1 MIIIPNNGPKKA
13 PKVSMNDKI
22 PIFPLPLV
30 LLPGEKLPLHI
41 FEEKYKKMIEYCL
54 KNNQKFGI
62 INSKNSD
69 SLVIGCTAS
78 IEQLVGGENDSREY
92 DILVSGVE
100 RFIVKSYNTS
110 EPYKQAYVK
119 TWNDIDDTIDQTLL
133 QEANVFLYEVLLKL
147 GASSKIPQINVPKSS
162 FEIASML
169 DIDKRAKKIL
179 LKSQSENDRL
189 IVLKRILKKAI
200 IKIDYEDPARS
211 GYPSYAQFEA

>member
-1 MIIIPNNGPKKA
+1 MYFDR
-13 PKVSMNDKI
+13 SMNDKI

-30 LLPGEKLPLHI
+30 LLPGETLPLHI

-54 KNNQKFGI
+54 KNNKKFGI
-62 INSKNSD
+62 INSKNND
-69 SLVIGCTAS
+69 SLIIGCTAS
-78 IEQLVGGENDSREY
+78 IDQVVGGENESREY
-92 DILVSGVE
+92 DILVSGGE

-110 EPYKQAYVK
+110 EDYKQAYVK
-119 TWNDIDDTIDQTLL
+119 TWNDIDDTIDESLL

-147 GASSKIPQINVPKSS
+147 GASSKIPQINMPKSS
-162 FEIASML
+162 FEISSML

>member
-1 MIIIPNNGPKKA
+1 MYFDS
-13 PKVSMNDKI
+13 SMNDKI

-41 FEEKYKKMIEYCL
+41 FEEKYKKMIEHCL
-54 KNNQKFGI
+54 KNNKKFGV
-62 INSKNSD
+62 INSKNND
-69 SLVIGCTAS
+69 SLIIGCTAS
-78 IEQLVGGENDSREY
+78 IEQVVSGQNESREY
-92 DILVSGVE
+92 DILVSGAE

-110 EPYKQAYVK
+110 EDYKQAYVK
-119 TWNDIDDTIDQTLL
+119 TWNDIDDTIDEVLL

-147 GASSKIPQINVPKSS
+147 GASSKIPQINMPKSS

>member
-1 MIIIPNNGPKKA
+1 MYFDR
-13 PKVSMNDKI
+13 SMNDKI

-54 KNNQKFGI
+54 KNNKKFGI
-62 INSKNSD
+62 INSKNND

-78 IEQLVGGENDSREY
+78 IDQLVGGENESREY

-100 RFIVKSYNTS
+100 RFIVKSYNIS
-110 EPYKQAYVK
+110 ENYKQAYVK
-119 TWNDIDDTIDQTLL
+119 TWNDIDDTIDESLL

-147 GASSKIPQINVPKSS
+147 GASSKIPQINMPKSS

-189 IVLKRILKKAI
+189 IILKRILKKAI
-200 IKIDYEDPARS
+200 IKIDYEDPARY

>member
-1 MIIIPNNGPKKA
+1 
-13 PKVSMNDKI
+13 MNDKI
-22 PIFPLPLV
+22 PIFSLPLV
-30 LLPGEKLPLHI
+30 LLPGETLPLHI

-54 KNNQKFGI
+54 KNNKKFGI
-62 INSKNSD
+62 INSKNND

-78 IEQLVGGENDSREY
+78 IDQVVGGENESREY

-100 RFIVKSYNTS
+100 RFIVKSYNIS
-110 EPYKQAYVK
+110 ENYKQAYVK
-119 TWNDIDDTIDQTLL
+119 TWNDIDDTIDESLL

-147 GASSKIPQINVPKSS
+147 GASSKIPQINMPKSS

-189 IVLKRILKKAI
+189 IILKRILKKAI
-200 IKIDYEDPARS
+200 IKIDYEDPARY

>member
-1 MIIIPNNGPKKA
+1 MYFDR
-13 PKVSMNDKI
+13 SMNDKI
-22 PIFPLPLV
+22 PIFSLPLV

-54 KNNQKFGI
+54 KNNKKFGI
-62 INSKNSD
+62 INSKNND

-78 IEQLVGGENDSREY
+78 IDQLVGGENESREY

-100 RFIVKSYNTS
+100 RFIVKSYNIS
-110 EPYKQAYVK
+110 ENYKQAYVK
-119 TWNDIDDTIDQTLL
+119 TWNDIDDTIDESLL

-147 GASSKIPQINVPKSS
+147 GASSKIPQINMPKSS

-189 IVLKRILKKAI
+189 IILKRILKKAI
-200 IKIDYEDPARS
+200 IKIDYEDPARY

>member
-1 MIIIPNNGPKKA
+1 
-13 PKVSMNDKI
+13 MNDKI

-54 KNNQKFGI
+54 KNNKKFGI
-62 INSKNSD
+62 INSKNND

-78 IEQLVGGENDSREY
+78 IEQLVGGENESREY

-110 EPYKQAYVK
+110 ESYKQAYVK
-119 TWNDIDDTIDQTLL
+119 TWNDIDDTINEDLL

-147 GASSKIPQINVPKSS
+147 GASSKIPQIDMPKSS
-162 FEIASML
+162 FEISSML

>member
-1 MIIIPNNGPKKA
+1 MYFDR
-13 PKVSMNDKI
+13 SMNDKI

-41 FEEKYKKMIEYCL
+41 FEEKYKKMIEHCL
-54 KNNQKFGI
+54 KNNKKFGI
-62 INSKNSD
+62 INSKNND
-69 SLVIGCTAS
+69 SLIIGCTAS
-78 IEQLVGGENDSREY
+78 IDQVVGGENESREY
-92 DILVSGVE
+92 DILVSGTE

-110 EPYKQAYVK
+110 EDYKQAYVK
-119 TWNDIDDTIDQTLL
+119 TWNDIDDTIDESLL

-147 GASSKIPQINVPKSS
+147 GASSKIPQINMPKSS

-211 GYPSYAQFEA
+211 DYPSYAQFEA

>member
-1 MIIIPNNGPKKA
+1 MYFDR
-13 PKVSMNDKI
+13 SMNDKI

-54 KNNQKFGI
+54 KNNKKFGI
-62 INSKNSD
+62 INSKNND

-78 IEQLVGGENDSREY
+78 IEQLVGGENESREY

-110 EPYKQAYVK
+110 ESYKQAYVK
-119 TWNDIDDTIDQTLL
+119 TWNDIDDTINEDLL

-147 GASSKIPQINVPKSS
+147 GASSKIPQLDMPKSS

-211 GYPSYAQFEA
+211 VHPSYSQFEA

>member
-1 MIIIPNNGPKKA
+1 MYFDR
-13 PKVSMNDKI
+13 SMNDKI

-41 FEEKYKKMIEYCL
+41 FEEKYKKMIEHCL
-54 KNNQKFGI
+54 KNNKKFGI
-62 INSKNSD
+62 INSKNND
-69 SLVIGCTAS
+69 SLIIGCTAS
-78 IEQLVGGENDSREY
+78 IDQVVGGENESREY

-100 RFIVKSYNTS
+100 RFIVKSYNNS
-110 EPYKQAYVK
+110 EDYKEAYVK
-119 TWNDIDDTIDQTLL
+119 TWNDIDDTIDESLL

-147 GASSKIPQINVPKSS
+147 GASSKIPQINMPKSS

>member
-1 MIIIPNNGPKKA
+1 MYFDR
-13 PKVSMNDKI
+13 SMNDKI

-41 FEEKYKKMIEYCL
+41 FEEKYKKMIEHCL
-54 KNNQKFGI
+54 KNNKNFGI
-62 INSKNSD
+62 INSKNND
-69 SLVIGCTAS
+69 SLIIGCTAS
-78 IEQLVGGENDSREY
+78 IDQVVGGENESREY
-92 DILVSGVE
+92 DILVSGAE

-110 EPYKQAYVK
+110 EQYKQAYVK
-119 TWNDIDDTIDQTLL
+119 TWNDIDDTIDEALL

-147 GASSKIPQINVPKSS
+147 GASSKIPQINMPKSS

>member
-1 MIIIPNNGPKKA
+1 MYFDS
-13 PKVSMNDKI
+13 SMNDKI

-41 FEEKYKKMIEYCL
+41 FEEKYKKMIEHCL
-54 KNNQKFGI
+54 KNNKKFGI
-62 INSKNSD
+62 INSKNND
-69 SLVIGCTAS
+69 SLIIGCTAS
-78 IEQLVGGENDSREY
+78 IEQVVSGQNESREY
-92 DILVSGVE
+92 DILVSGAE

-110 EPYKQAYVK
+110 EDYKQAYVK
-119 TWNDIDDTIDQTLL
+119 TWNDIDDTIDEALL
-133 QEANVFLYEVLLKL
+133 QEANIFLYEVLLKL
-147 GASSKIPQINVPKSS
+147 GASSKIPQINMPKSS

>member
-1 MIIIPNNGPKKA
+1 MYFDR
-13 PKVSMNDKI
+13 SMNDKI

-30 LLPGEKLPLHI
+30 LLPGETLPLHI

-54 KNNQKFGI
+54 KNNKKFGI
-62 INSKNSD
+62 INSKNND

-78 IEQLVGGENDSREY
+78 IDQLVGGENENREY

-110 EPYKQAYVK
+110 EDYKQAYVK
-119 TWNDIDDTIDQTLL
+119 TWNDIDDTIDESLL

-147 GASSKIPQINVPKSS
+147 GASSKIPQINMPKSS
-162 FEIASML
+162 FEISSML

>member
-1 MIIIPNNGPKKA
+1 
-13 PKVSMNDKI
+13 MNDKI

-54 KNNQKFGI
+54 KNNKKFGI
-62 INSKNSD
+62 INSKNND

-78 IEQLVGGENDSREY
+78 IDQLVGGENESREY

-100 RFIVKSYNTS
+100 RFIVKSYNIS
-110 EPYKQAYVK
+110 ENYKQAYVK
-119 TWNDIDDTIDQTLL
+119 TWNDIDDTIDESLL

-147 GASSKIPQINVPKSS
+147 GASSKIPQINMPKSS

-189 IVLKRILKKAI
+189 IILKRILKKAI
-200 IKIDYEDPARS
+200 IKIDYEDPARY

>member
-1 MIIIPNNGPKKA
+1 MYFDR
-13 PKVSMNDKI
+13 SMNDKI
-22 PIFPLPLV
+22 PIFLLPLV

-54 KNNQKFGI
+54 KNNKKFGV
-62 INSKNSD
+62 INSKNND
-69 SLVIGCTAS
+69 SLIIGCTAS
-78 IEQLVGGENDSREY
+78 IEQVVSAENESREY
-92 DILVSGVE
+92 DILVSGAE

-110 EPYKQAYVK
+110 EDYKQAYVK
-119 TWNDIDDTIDQTLL
+119 TWNDIDDTIDEVLL

-147 GASSKIPQINVPKSS
+147 GASSKIPQINMPKSS

>member
-1 MIIIPNNGPKKA
+1 
-13 PKVSMNDKI
+13 MNDKI

-41 FEEKYKKMIEYCL
+41 FEEKYKKMIEHCL
-54 KNNQKFGI
+54 KNNKKFGI
-62 INSKNSD
+62 INSKNND
-69 SLVIGCTAS
+69 SLIIGCTAS
-78 IEQLVGGENDSREY
+78 IDQVVGGENESREY

-100 RFIVKSYNTS
+100 RFIVKSYNNS
-110 EPYKQAYVK
+110 EDYKQAYVK
-119 TWNDIDDTIDQTLL
+119 TWNDIDDTIDESLL

-147 GASSKIPQINVPKSS
+147 GASSKIPQINMPKSS

>member
-1 MIIIPNNGPKKA
+1 MYFDR
-13 PKVSMNDKI
+13 SMNDKI

-41 FEEKYKKMIEYCL
+41 FEEKYKKMIEHCL
-54 KNNQKFGI
+54 KNNKKFGI
-62 INSKNSD
+62 INSKNND
-69 SLVIGCTAS
+69 SLIIGCTAS
-78 IEQLVGGENDSREY
+78 IEQVVGGDNESREY

-100 RFIVKSYNTS
+100 RFIVKSYNNS
-110 EPYKQAYVK
+110 EDYKQAYVK
-119 TWNDIDDTIDQTLL
+119 TWNDIDDTIDESLL

-147 GASSKIPQINVPKSS
+147 GASSKIPQINMPKSS
-162 FEIASML
+162 FEITSML

-200 IKIDYEDPARS
+200 IKIDYEDPTRS

>member
-1 MIIIPNNGPKKA
+1 MYFDR
-13 PKVSMNDKI
+13 SMNDKI

-54 KNNQKFGI
+54 KNNKKFGI
-62 INSKNSD
+62 INSKNND

-78 IEQLVGGENDSREY
+78 IEQLVGGENESREY

-110 EPYKQAYVK
+110 ESYKQAYVK
-119 TWNDIDDTIDQTLL
+119 TWNDIDDTINQDLL

-147 GASSKIPQINVPKSS
+147 GASSKIPQIDMPKSS

-211 GYPSYAQFEA
+211 VHPSYSQFEA

>member
-1 MIIIPNNGPKKA
+1 
-13 PKVSMNDKI
+13 MNDKI

-41 FEEKYKKMIEYCL
+41 FEEKYKKMIEHCL
-54 KNNQKFGI
+54 KNNKKFGI
-62 INSKNSD
+62 INSKNND
-69 SLVIGCTAS
+69 SLIIGCTAS
-78 IEQLVGGENDSREY
+78 IEQVVGGDNESREY

-100 RFIVKSYNTS
+100 RFIVKSYNNS
-110 EPYKQAYVK
+110 EDYKQAYVK
-119 TWNDIDDTIDQTLL
+119 TWNDIDDTIDESLL
-133 QEANVFLYEVLLKL
+133 HEANVFLYEVLLKL
-147 GASSKIPQINVPKSS
+147 GASSKIPQINMPKSS

>member
-1 MIIIPNNGPKKA
+1 MYFDR
-13 PKVSMNDKI
+13 SMNDKI

-30 LLPGEKLPLHI
+30 LLPGETLPLHI

-54 KNNQKFGI
+54 KNNKKFGI
-62 INSKNSD
+62 INSKNND

-78 IEQLVGGENDSREY
+78 IDQLVGGENESREY

-100 RFIVKSYNTS
+100 RFIVKSYNIS
-110 EPYKQAYVK
+110 ENYKQAYVK
-119 TWNDIDDTIDQTLL
+119 TWNDIDDTIDESLL

-147 GASSKIPQINVPKSS
+147 GASSKIPQINMPKSS

-189 IVLKRILKKAI
+189 IILKRILKKAI
-200 IKIDYEDPARS
+200 IKIDYEDPARY

>member
-1 MIIIPNNGPKKA
+1 MYFDR
-13 PKVSMNDKI
+13 SMNDKI

-41 FEEKYKKMIEYCL
+41 FEEKYKKMIEHCL
-54 KNNQKFGI
+54 KNNKKFGI
-62 INSKNSD
+62 INSKNND
-69 SLVIGCTAS
+69 SLIIGCTAS
-78 IEQLVGGENDSREY
+78 IDQVVGGENESREY
-92 DILVSGVE
+92 DILVSGTE

-110 EPYKQAYVK
+110 EDYKQAYVK
-119 TWNDIDDTIDQTLL
+119 TWNDIDDTIDEALL

-147 GASSKIPQINVPKSS
+147 GASSKIPQINMPKSS

>member
-1 MIIIPNNGPKKA
+1 MYFDR
-13 PKVSMNDKI
+13 SMNDKI

-41 FEEKYKKMIEYCL
+41 FEEKYKKMIEHCL
-54 KNNQKFGI
+54 KNNKNFGI
-62 INSKNSD
+62 INSKNND
-69 SLVIGCTAS
+69 SLIIGCTAS
-78 IEQLVGGENDSREY
+78 IDQVVGGENESREY
-92 DILVSGVE
+92 DILVSGAE

-110 EPYKQAYVK
+110 EQYKQAYVK
-119 TWNDIDDTIDQTLL
+119 TWNDIDDTIDEALL

-147 GASSKIPQINVPKSS
+147 GASSKIPQINMPNSS

>member
-1 MIIIPNNGPKKA
+1 
-13 PKVSMNDKI
+13 MNDKI

-54 KNNQKFGI
+54 KNNKKFGI
-62 INSKNSD
+62 INSKNND

-78 IEQLVGGENDSREY
+78 IEQLVGGENESREY

-110 EPYKQAYVK
+110 ESYKQAYVK
-119 TWNDIDDTIDQTLL
+119 TWNDIDDTINEDLL

-147 GASSKIPQINVPKSS
+147 GASSKIPQIDMPKSS

-211 GYPSYAQFEA
+211 VHPSYSQFEA

>member
-1 MIIIPNNGPKKA
+1 MYFDR
-13 PKVSMNDKI
+13 SMNDKI

-30 LLPGEKLPLHI
+30 LLPGETLPLHI

-54 KNNQKFGI
+54 KNNKKFGI
-62 INSKNSD
+62 INSKNND

-78 IEQLVGGENDSREY
+78 IDQLVGGENESREY

-110 EPYKQAYVK
+110 EDYKQAYVK
-119 TWNDIDDTIDQTLL
+119 TWNDIDDTIDESLL

-147 GASSKIPQINVPKSS
+147 GASSKIPQINMPKSS
-162 FEIASML
+162 FEISSML

>member
-1 MIIIPNNGPKKA
+1 MYFDR
-13 PKVSMNDKI
+13 SMNDKI
-22 PIFPLPLV
+22 PIFLLPLV

-54 KNNQKFGI
+54 KNNKKFGI
-62 INSKNSD
+62 INSKNND
-69 SLVIGCTAS
+69 SLIIGCTAS
-78 IEQLVGGENDSREY
+78 IEQVVSAENESREY
-92 DILVSGVE
+92 DILVSGAE

-110 EPYKQAYVK
+110 EDYKQAYVK
-119 TWNDIDDTIDQTLL
+119 TWNDIDDTIDEVLL

-147 GASSKIPQINVPKSS
+147 GASSKIPQINMPKSS

>member
-1 MIIIPNNGPKKA
+1 
-13 PKVSMNDKI
+13 MNDKI

-54 KNNQKFGI
+54 KNNKKFGI
-62 INSKNSD
+62 INSKNND

-78 IEQLVGGENDSREY
+78 IEQLVGGENESREY
-92 DILVSGVE
+92 DILVSGAE

-110 EPYKQAYVK
+110 ESYKQAYVK
-119 TWNDIDDTIDQTLL
+119 TWNDIDDTINEDLL

-147 GASSKIPQINVPKSS
+147 GASSKIPQIDMPKSS

-211 GYPSYAQFEA
+211 VHPSYSQFEA

>member
-1 MIIIPNNGPKKA
+1 MYFDR
-13 PKVSMNDKI
+13 SMNDKI

-41 FEEKYKKMIEYCL
+41 FEEKYKKMIEHCL
-54 KNNQKFGI
+54 KNNKKFGI
-62 INSKNSD
+62 INSKNND
-69 SLVIGCTAS
+69 SLIIGCTAS
-78 IEQLVGGENDSREY
+78 IDQVVGGENDSREY
-92 DILVSGVE
+92 DILVSGTE

-110 EPYKQAYVK
+110 EDYKQAYVK
-119 TWNDIDDTIDQTLL
+119 TWNDIDDTIDETLL
-133 QEANVFLYEVLLKL
+133 REANVFLYEVLLKL
-147 GASSKIPQINVPKSS
+147 GASSKIPQINIPKSS

-200 IKIDYEDPARS
+200 IKIDYEDPTRS

>member
-1 MIIIPNNGPKKA
+1 MYFDR
-13 PKVSMNDKI
+13 SMNDKI

-54 KNNQKFGI
+54 KNNKNFGI
-62 INSKNSD
+62 INSKNND

-78 IEQLVGGENDSREY
+78 IEQLVGGENESREY

-110 EPYKQAYVK
+110 ESYKQAYVK
-119 TWNDIDDTIDQTLL
+119 TWNDIDDTINEDLL

-147 GASSKIPQINVPKSS
+147 GASSKIPQIDMPKSS

-211 GYPSYAQFEA
+211 VHPSYSQFEA

>member
-1 MIIIPNNGPKKA
+1 MYFDR
-13 PKVSMNDKI
+13 SMNDKI

-54 KNNQKFGI
+54 KNNKNFGI
-62 INSKNSD
+62 INSKNND

-78 IEQLVGGENDSREY
+78 IDQLVGGENESREY

-100 RFIVKSYNTS
+100 RFIVKSYNIS
-110 EPYKQAYVK
+110 ENYKQAYVK
-119 TWNDIDDTIDQTLL
+119 TWNDIDDTIDESLL

-147 GASSKIPQINVPKSS
+147 GASSKIPQINMPKSS

-189 IVLKRILKKAI
+189 IILKRILKKAI
-200 IKIDYEDPARS
+200 IKIDYEDPARY

>member
-1 MIIIPNNGPKKA
+1 MYFDR
-13 PKVSMNDKI
+13 SMNDKI

-41 FEEKYKKMIEYCL
+41 FEEKYKKMIEHCL
-54 KNNQKFGI
+54 KNNKRFGI
-62 INSKNSD
+62 INSKNND
-69 SLVIGCTAS
+69 SLIIGCTAS
-78 IEQLVGGENDSREY
+78 IDQVVGGENESREY
-92 DILVSGVE
+92 DILVSGAE

-110 EPYKQAYVK
+110 EDYKQAYVK
-119 TWNDIDDTIDQTLL
+119 TWNDIDDTIDESLL

-147 GASSKIPQINVPKSS
+147 GASSKIPQINMPNSS

>member
-1 MIIIPNNGPKKA
+1 
-13 PKVSMNDKI
+13 MNDKI

-54 KNNQKFGI
+54 KNNKNFGI
-62 INSKNSD
+62 INSKNND

-78 IEQLVGGENDSREY
+78 IEQLVGGENESREY

-110 EPYKQAYVK
+110 ESYKQAYVK
-119 TWNDIDDTIDQTLL
+119 TWNDIDDTINQDLL

-147 GASSKIPQINVPKSS
+147 GASSKIPQIDMPKSS

-211 GYPSYAQFEA
+211 VHPSYSQFEA

>member
-1 MIIIPNNGPKKA
+1 MYFDS
-13 PKVSMNDKI
+13 SMNDKI

-41 FEEKYKKMIEYCL
+41 FEEKYKKMIEDCL
-54 KNNQKFGI
+54 KNNKNFGI
-62 INSKNSD
+62 INSKNND

-78 IEQLVGGENDSREY
+78 IEQLVGGENESREY

-110 EPYKQAYVK
+110 ENYKQAYVK
-119 TWNDIDDTIDQTLL
+119 TWNDIDDTIDQDLL

-147 GASSKIPQINVPKSS
+147 GASSKIPQIDMPKSS

-211 GYPSYAQFEA
+211 VYPSYSQFEA

>member
-1 MIIIPNNGPKKA
+1 MYFDS
-13 PKVSMNDKI
+13 SMNDKI

-41 FEEKYKKMIEYCL
+41 FEEKYKKMIEHCL
-54 KNNQKFGI
+54 KNNKKFGI
-62 INSKNSD
+62 INSKNND
-69 SLVIGCTAS
+69 SLIIGCTAS
-78 IEQLVGGENDSREY
+78 IEQVVGGDNESREY

-100 RFIVKSYNTS
+100 RFIVKSYNNS
-110 EPYKQAYVK
+110 EDYKQAYVK
-119 TWNDIDDTIDQTLL
+119 TWNDIDDTIDESLL

-147 GASSKIPQINVPKSS
+147 GASSKIPQINMPKSS
-162 FEIASML
+162 FEITSML

-200 IKIDYEDPARS
+200 IKIDYEDPTRS

>member
-1 MIIIPNNGPKKA
+1 MYFDR
-13 PKVSMNDKI
+13 SMNDKI

-41 FEEKYKKMIEYCL
+41 FEEKYKKMIEHCL
-54 KNNQKFGI
+54 KNNKKFGI
-62 INSKNSD
+62 INSKNND
-69 SLVIGCTAS
+69 SLIIGCTAS
-78 IEQLVGGENDSREY
+78 IDQVVGGENESREY
-92 DILVSGVE
+92 DILVSGTE

-110 EPYKQAYVK
+110 EDYKQAYVK
-119 TWNDIDDTIDQTLL
+119 TWNDIDDTIDESLL

-147 GASSKIPQINVPKSS
+147 GASSKIPQINKPKSS

>member
-1 MIIIPNNGPKKA
+1 MYFDR
-13 PKVSMNDKI
+13 SMNDKI
-22 PIFPLPLV
+22 PIFSLPLV
-30 LLPGEKLPLHI
+30 LLPGETLPLHI

-54 KNNQKFGI
+54 KNNKKFGI
-62 INSKNSD
+62 INSKNND
-69 SLVIGCTAS
+69 SLIIGCTAS
-78 IEQLVGGENDSREY
+78 IDQVVGGENESREY
-92 DILVSGVE
+92 DILVSGGE

-110 EPYKQAYVK
+110 EDYKQAYVK
-119 TWNDIDDTIDQTLL
+119 TWNDIDDTIDESLL

-147 GASSKIPQINVPKSS
+147 GASSKIPQINMPKSS
-162 FEIASML
+162 FEISSML

>member
-1 MIIIPNNGPKKA
+1 MYFDS
-13 PKVSMNDKI
+13 SMNDKI

-41 FEEKYKKMIEYCL
+41 FEEKYKKLVEHCL
-54 KNNQKFGI
+54 KNNKKFGI
-62 INSKNSD
+62 INSKNND
-69 SLVIGCTAS
+69 SLIIGCTAS
-78 IEQLVGGENDSREY
+78 IDQVVGGENESREY
-92 DILVSGVE
+92 DILVSGTE

-110 EPYKQAYVK
+110 EDYKQAYVK
-119 TWNDIDDTIDQTLL
+119 TWNDIDDTIDETLL

-147 GASSKIPQINVPKSS
+147 GASSKIPQINMPKSS